1 MHLHLGAGPA
11 HQNCQPLLRPTQ
23 TSKSLLLCQRR
34 GGGAGWGRYLGSLQ
48 TWPGVP
54 TAYICDL
61 VWGLCADCDSC
72 ILTWF
77 FKLSLWCNPL
87 SSGEPPRQSREAETV
102 VLLNIYCV
110 RFHLFCVCIHVYLC
124 VSTDCLRHVWKS
136 EGHLV
141 VLGSHLF
148 NR

>member
-48 TWPGVP
+48 TWPDVP

-77 FKLSLWCNPL
+77 FKLSLWSNPL
-87 SSGEPPRQSREAETV
+87 SSGTPPPGKAERNSGSFKYTLCPFSL
-102 VLLNIYCV
+102 VLCMHSYV
-110 RFHLFCVCIHVYLC
+110 SVCEHRHVYQC
-124 VSTDCLRHVWKS
+124 
-136 EGHLV
+136 
-141 VLGSHLF
+141 GSQRDTL
-148 NR
+148 